1 MLYTSTRGGAPAVS
15 SARAIVD
22 GLAPDGGLYVM
33 APDEIPQ
40 LDWRSFLALDYP
52 TLAAKVLSAL
62 LPDFDEAE
70 AKTLVTAAYTGKF
83 SDQRIAPLR
92 AAGDDLFLELFRGPT
107 SAFKD
112 VALCLLPH
120 LMKRSAEKLGDKDDI
135 LILTATSGDTGKAA
149 LEGFRDVEGIRILVF
164 YPRDGV
170 SAVQKAQMVTQA
182 GKNVNVCAVE
192 GNFDDAQSGV
202 KAIFS
207 AMPKG
212 LSSAN
217 SINIGRLVPQVVYYF
232 SAYIDA
238 VRLGK
243 IRAGQKLNFSV
254 PTGNFGDILAGY
266 LALRM
271 GLPVG
276 KLICASNANNVLT
289 DFIRTGVYD
298 RRRPFHKTISP
309 SMDILISSNLE
320 RLLYL
325 MSGDSE
331 LVASLMAQLKDEGHY
346 TVPAELLE
354 KIRSV
359 FCAYCCDDEGTKN
372 AIHSV
377 WTGSSYLCDTH
388 TAVGWSAAQSF
399 GKAEGPT
406 VILSTASPYK
416 FPAAV
421 LSAIGQSCDGDEF
434 AMMDALEEKTG
445 VPMPENLRGL
455 KERPV
460 LHRDCVAPA
469 NMLEYVKEKKAE
481 SSWAK

>member
-1 MLYTSTRGGAPAVS
+1 MYYQSTRGGAPAVS
-15 SARAIVD
+15 SARAVVD

-33 APDEIPQ
+33 APDAIPQ
-40 LDWRSFLALDYP
+40 LDWRSMLALDYNS
-52 TLAAKVLSAL
+52 LAAKVLSAL

-70 AKTLVTAAYTGKF
+70 AKELVAAAYAGKF
-83 SDQRIAPLR
+83 SDPRIAPLH
-92 AAGDDLFLELFRGPT
+92 AAGNDLFLELFHGPT

-120 LMKRSAEKLGDKDDI
+120 LMKRSAEKCGSKDDI

-149 LEGFRDVEGIRILVF
+149 LEGFRDVPGIRILVF

-170 SAVQKAQMVTQA
+170 SAVQKAQMVTQT
-182 GKNVNVCAVE
+182 GNNVKVCAVE

-207 AMPKG
+207 AMPQG

-217 SINIGRLVPQVVYYF
+217 SINIGRLVPQVSYYF
-232 SAYIDA
+232 SAYFDA

-298 RRRPFHKTISP
+298 RRRPFHKTVSP

-325 MSGDSE
+325 MSGDSA
-331 LVASLMAQLKDEGHY
+331 LVASLMAQLRSEGHY
-346 TVPAELLE
+346 QVPAELLE
-354 KIRSV
+354 KIQTQ
-359 FCAYCCDDEGTKN
+359 FCAYCCDDAGTKD
-372 AIHSV
+372 AISRV
-377 WTGSSYLCDTH
+377 WSRSAYLCDTH
-388 TAVGWSAAQSF
+388 TAVGWQAAQEF

-406 VILSTASPYK
+406 VVLSTASPYK

-421 LSAIGQSCDGDEF
+421 LSAIGKSCDGDEF
-434 AMMDALEEKTG
+434 AMMDALEDETH

-469 NMLEYVKEKKAE
+469 DMLAYVKEKQAE
-481 SSWAK
+481 SSWSD

>member
-1 MLYTSTRGGAPAVS
+1 MLYISTRGASPAVS

-33 APDEIPQ
+33 APGEIPQ
-40 LDWRSFLALDYP
+40 LDWRNFLALDYP
-52 TLAAKVLSAL
+52 TLASKVLSAL

-70 AKTLVTAAYTGKF
+70 AKALVTAAYTGKF

-92 AAGDDLFLELFRGPT
+92 ASGDDLFLELFHGPT

-120 LMKRSAEKLGDKDDI
+120 LMKRSAEKLGDRDDI

-149 LEGFRDVEGIRILVF
+149 LEGFRDVDGIRILVF

-182 GKNVNVCAVE
+182 GKNVKVCAVE

-254 PTGNFGDILAGY
+254 PTGNFGGPH
-266 LALRM
+266 
-271 GLPVG
+271 GLHPH
-276 KLICASNANNVLT
+276 
-289 DFIRTGVYD
+289 
-298 RRRPFHKTISP
+298 RR
-309 SMDILISSNLE
+309 L
-320 RLLYL
+320 
-325 MSGDSE
+325 
-331 LVASLMAQLKDEGHY
+331 
-346 TVPAELLE
+346 
-354 KIRSV
+354 
-359 FCAYCCDDEGTKN
+359 
-372 AIHSV
+372 
-377 WTGSSYLCDTH
+377 
-388 TAVGWSAAQSF
+388 
-399 GKAEGPT
+399 
-406 VILSTASPYK
+406 
-416 FPAAV
+416 
-421 LSAIGQSCDGDEF
+421 
-434 AMMDALEEKTG
+434 
-445 VPMPENLRGL
+445 
-455 KERPV
+455 
-460 LHRDCVAPA
+460 
-469 NMLEYVKEKKAE
+469 
-481 SSWAK
+481 